1 MILNLKTTRGS
12 SGFTLIELLVVV
24 AIIGII
30 AAIGFVS
37 YNGYVDASKKKT
49 AENAMMQLSLA
60 QTEYYSE
67 NSSYYGLGTGTNCN
81 PTSATSNTV
90 EAALVEGAEL
100 FTDELSYNVCI
111 ILNNDKNYY
120 IVSEKVGGGCKIK
133 LDGKQTFYRDEC

>member
-67 NSSYYGLGTGTNCN
+67 YSSYYGLGAGTNCN

>member
-1 MILNLKTTRGS
+1 MIFNLKTTRGS

-67 NSSYYGLGTGTNCN
+67 YSSYYGLGAGTNCN